1 MKKQP
6 FLEAPLPLPHPL
18 PEREELRDLPQAPRL
33 LMDISRL
40 LRYRV
45 RSGEAGDDVM
55 SGHAAR
61 ILVAHLAVLGKT
73 SQLTLAE
80 KTHFSTP
87 TVSILL
93 RKMEKGGYVKRTP
106 DKNDRRVMMVSL
118 TEKGKRFDREHL
130 SRILD
135 SDRRATK
142 DFTAEEEAMLVSL
155 LTRMYENLKEGQE
168 R

>member
-6 FLEAPLPLPHPL
+6 FLEAPPPL
-18 PEREELRDLPQAPRL
+18 PERRELRDLPQAPRL

-55 SGHAAR
+55 SSHAAR
-61 ILVAHLAVLGKT
+61 ILVAHLAVLGNA

-80 KTHFSTP
+80 KTRFSTP

-93 RKMEKGGYVKRTP
+93 RKMEKEGYVKRTP
-106 DKNDRRVMMVSL
+106 DKKDRRVMLVSL
-118 TEKGKRFDREHL
+118 TEKGKRFDREHI
-130 SRILD
+130 SRILE

-142 DFTAEEEAMLVSL
+142 DFTLEEEAMLVSL
-155 LTRMYENLKEGQE
+155 LARMYDNLKEGQE

>member
-1 MKKQP
+1 MKKEP
-6 FLEAPLPLPHPL
+6 LMAPPPLPL
-18 PEREELRDLPQAPRL
+18 REELRGLPQAPRL

-61 ILVAHLAVLGKT
+61 ILAAHLAVLGEA

-93 RKMEKGGYVKRTP
+93 RKMENEGYVKRTP
-106 DKNDRRVMMVSL
+106 DKRDRRVMMVSL
-118 TEKGKRFDREHL
+118 TEKGKQFDREHL
-130 SRILD
+130 NRILEN
-135 SDRRATK
+135 DRRATK
-142 DFTAEEEAMLVSL
+142 GFTAEEEATLVAL
-155 LTRMYENLKEGQE
+155 LSRMYDNLKD

>member
-1 MKKQP
+1 MNKKQP
-6 FLEAPLPLPHPL
+6 LMPPQPM

-33 LMDISRL
+33 LMDVSRL

-45 RSGEAGDDVM
+45 RNGEPTEGVM
-55 SGHAAR
+55 NQHAAR
-61 ILVAHLAVLGKT
+61 LLMAHLAILREA

-93 RKMEKGGYVKRTP
+93 RRMEEEGYVARTP
-106 DKNDRRVMMVSL
+106 DEKDRRVMLATL

-130 SRILD
+130 NRILEN
-135 SDRRATK
+135 DRRATAG
-142 DFTAEEEAMLVSL
+142 FTKEEEATLVSL
-155 LTRMYENLKEGQE
+155 LTRMYDNLKE

>member
-1 MKKQP
+1 MKKQQ
-6 FLEAPLPLPHPL
+6 PLMPPQSM

-33 LMDISRL
+33 LMDVSRL

-45 RSGEAGDDVM
+45 RNGEPTEGVM
-55 SGHAAR
+55 NQHAAR
-61 ILVAHLAVLGKT
+61 LLMAHLAVLREA

-93 RKMEKGGYVKRTP
+93 RRMEEEGYVARTP
-106 DKNDRRVMMVSL
+106 DEKDRRVMLATL
-118 TEKGKRFDREHL
+118 TEKGKQFDREHL
-130 SRILD
+130 NRILEN
-135 SDRRATK
+135 DRRATAG
-142 DFTAEEEAMLVSL
+142 FTKEEEATLVSL
-155 LTRMYENLKEGQE
+155 LTRMYDNLKE

>member
-1 MKKQP
+1 MN
-6 FLEAPLPLPHPL
+6 ENPLMVPPL
-18 PEREELRDLPQAPRL
+18 PEREELQGLPEAPRL

-45 RSGEAGDDVM
+45 RSGEAGNDVM

-61 ILVAHLAVLGKT
+61 ILVAHLAVLGVA

-80 KTHFSTP
+80 KTRFSTP
-87 TVSILL
+87 TVSVLL
-93 RKMEKGGYVKRTP
+93 RKMEADGYVARTP
-106 DKNDRRVMMVSL
+106 DKKDRRVMMVSL

-130 SRILD
+130 NRILEN
-135 SDRRATK
+135 DRRATK
-142 DFTAEEEAMLVSL
+142 GFTAEEEATLVTL
-155 LTRMYENLKEGQE
+155 LSRMYDNLKE